1 MTDKQIIKTF
11 SDGYCLVLHENG
23 VSLRENN
30 YTKLQIVVGAKTN
43 ELFEFVKE
51 LYLDNKAKEQEC
63 EKLKK
68 RLESFQ
74 KDYSKLYQVVENKGY
89 IKELDQL
96 KAENKKLKQTLDE
109 IEKTCLFKIENR
121 QFVLPNVWQH
131 FLNIINK
138 AKEDK

>member
-1 MTDKQIIKTF
+1 MNKYLTDDCANCNKF
-11 SDGYCLVLHENG
+11 SHC
-23 VSLRENN
+23 NN
-30 YTKLQIVVGAKTN
+30 NDLICISKYKI
-43 ELFEFVKE
+43 
-51 LYLDNKAKEQEC
+51 KEQEC

-89 IKELDQL
+89 ITELDQY
-96 KAENKKLKQTLDE
+96 KQALDE

-131 FLNIINK
+131 FLDIVNK
-138 AKEDK
+138 VKDNK